1 MKLRSELHKIT
12 SFLSLYF
19 DEMSVEKVF
28 VGKNIYWK
36 NEIDLG
42 KKNNQIFTQIS
53 FTTFIAQLTYKCK
66 LRGIEVVEQ
75 EESYTSKA
83 SFVDQDYIPT
93 YGENNKKPTFSGKR
107 VSRGLYKTN
116 NGFLLNADV
125 NGSYNILVKGLSSLG
140 KELDRTLVS
149 YHTRSLRLC
158 SNQSNLGL
166 VPIYM

>member
-19 DEMSVEKVF
+19 DEMSVERVF
-28 VGKNIYWK
+28 VGKNIDWK
-36 NEIDLG
+36 QCLVLG
-42 KKNNQIFTQIS
+42 KIVNQTFTQIP

-83 SFVDQDYIPT
+83 SFVDQDDIPT
-93 YGENNKKPTFSGKR
+93 YGENNKNPTFSGKR
-107 VSRGLYKTN
+107 VNRGLYKTKD
-116 NGFLLNADV
+116 GFLLNADV

-140 KELDRTLVS
+140 KELDRAVVS

-158 SNQSNLGL
+158 SKQSNLDL
-166 VPIYM
+166 VPTYM